1 MCVRVCA
8 HVCMFERTLAGLV
21 TEHLGMGAWRGDTE
35 EGGSECGFK
44 YLRWEGSGQPG
55 DTCEVVLSLTCL
67 ALRLPEGPGAME
79 QQVNQPT
86 YMASHQTDKMDHAT
100 QGRSWKASGMEP
112 QPCSGKSMPV
122 PPVPC
127 HFFSRTAALRG
138 EASSHLPPQKR
149 GPRREQAQELELRLP
164 AQLRAPTPGQSAPPG
179 SYFQTPHFFPGGS
192 QPSWKTSSHLNPP

>member
-1 MCVRVCA
+1 
-8 HVCMFERTLAGLV
+8 MFERTLAGLVWGV
-21 TEHLGMGAWRGDTE
+21 TEHLGMGAWRGDTG

-100 QGRSWKASGMEP
+100 QGRSWKASGMES

-149 GPRREQAQELELRLP
+149 GLESRRK
-164 AQLRAPTPGQSAPPG
+164 SW
-179 SYFQTPHFFPGGS
+179 SSGS
-192 QPSWKTSSHLNPP
+192 QPSSGPQPPVSRHRQVLTSRRLTSSPEGLSPRGRPAPT